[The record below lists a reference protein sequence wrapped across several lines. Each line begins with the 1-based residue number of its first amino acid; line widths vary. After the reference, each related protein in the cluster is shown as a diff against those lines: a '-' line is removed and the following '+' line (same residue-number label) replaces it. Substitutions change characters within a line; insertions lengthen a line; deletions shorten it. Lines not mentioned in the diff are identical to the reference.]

1 MLLRSIIALVAA
13 LGLMAQEELPERTFR
28 TTVSE
33 VVVPVTVTT
42 PGGGDYVSGLETRDF
57 RLYDNDK
64 LQDLDLDVSYN
75 PISMV
80 VAIQKSSAVE
90 GMLPKIMKIGN
101 MLETSVI
108 GQRGEAM
115 LLAFDHRQRIM
126 QEWTND
132 GAKFSEALSRL
143 MVGSGTSAMIDAV
156 FFGVRELRK
165 RPADHR
171 RIMLL
176 ISETRDKG
184 SEGKLKDALVEAEVH
199 NVIIYTV
206 NIDRALAMWTKTPKV
221 QRNSPFPAA
230 SNPMPGG
237 GGMVAPT
244 PHMSA
249 QLNGQQS
256 MTFVPLI
263 KEVFIQAKSLFIPNK
278 AEVFTQYTGGREYGF
293 TNLKSLEYAL
303 INLGEELHSQ
313 YILSY
318 QPNNP
323 EDAGYHE
330 IRVEVNRPALE
341 VRARQGYWAAARY
354 GPESE
359 N

>member
-1 MLLRSIIALVAA
+1 MLLRYIVISLAA
-13 LGLMAQEELPERTFR
+13 FGLMAQEDLPERTFR
-28 TTVSE
+28 ASVSE
-33 VVVPVTVTT
+33 VVAPVTVTT
-42 PGGGDYVSGLETRDF
+42 MGGSYVNGLEARDF

-64 LQDLDLDVSYN
+64 LQDIRLDVTYS

-80 VAIQKSSAVE
+80 VAIQKNSGVE
-90 GMLPKIMKIGN
+90 GMLPNIKKIGN
-101 MLETSVI
+101 MLEANVI
-108 GQRGEAM
+108 GQHGEAM
-115 LLAFDHRQRIM
+115 LMAFDHRMKIIQD
-126 QEWTND
+126 WTND
-132 GAKFSEALSRL
+132 GEEFSRALERL
-143 MVGSGTSAMIDAV
+143 MAGSSTSAMVDAV
-156 FFGVRELRK
+156 FFSVNELRK

-171 RIMLL
+171 RIILL

-184 SEGKLKDALVEAEVH
+184 SQGKLKDALIEAEIH

-206 NIDRALAMWTKTPKV
+206 NIDRAKAMWTRTPQVKG
-221 QRNSPFPAA
+221 NSPFPAA

-237 GGMVAPT
+237 GGMVPAT
-244 PHMSA
+244 PHMTE

-263 KEVFIQAKSLFIPNK
+263 KEVFIQTKSLFIPNK

-293 TNLKSLEYAL
+293 TNLSNLGRAL
-303 INLGEELHSQ
+303 SDLGEELHSQ

-330 IRVEVNRPALE
+330 IRVEVNRPNLE
-341 VRARQGYWAAARY
+341 VRARQGYWAAARFEQ
-354 GPESE
+354 GAE